1 MLSRVADSLYWLSR
15 YVERAD
21 NIARCIDVNLQLQ
34 LDLPGEERPWE
45 PMIQTAGNAQD
56 FFMSYQRATFE
67 NVLTFLTF
75 DRNNPNSIV
84 SCISKAR
91 ENARCV
97 REIISSEMWAAIN
110 KFHLTLE
117 NPDLQKR
124 IFDNPHLF
132 YSEVKECGQLFVGIA
147 ECTCNHGEGWHF
159 LRLGRLAE
167 RADQTSR
174 ILDVKY
180 FILLPD
186 PSMVGMALDT
196 VQWLALLKSAS
207 AFEMFRKRHST
218 VTPQNVSE
226 FLLLDREFPRSFIFC
241 LSGMERS
248 LKAISGGDPKTGEA
262 SLRKLGRLRA
272 ELEYTTIAEIIA
284 SGLHE
289 RIEKFQSDL
298 ADVGQ
303 SVYEEFFNGVVC

>member
-1 MLSRVADSLYWLSR
+1 MLSRVADSLYWLGR
-15 YVERAD
+15 YVERAE

-45 PMIQTAGNAQD
+45 PMIQTSGDARA
-56 FFMSYQRATFE
+56 FFDGYGRASLE
-67 NVLTFLTF
+67 NVLSFLTV
-75 DRNNPNSIV
+75 DRANPNSIV

-97 REIISSEMWAAIN
+97 REAISSEMWAALN
-110 KFHLTLE
+110 KFHLVLE
-117 NPDLQKR
+117 AQDLQRR
-124 IFDNPHLF
+124 IVDNPHAF
-132 YSEVKECGQLFVGIA
+132 YTEVKECSQLFVGIA

-159 LRLGRLAE
+159 LRLGRLQE

-174 ILDVKY
+174 MLDVKY

-186 PSMVGMALDT
+186 PSMVGMALDA

-207 AFEMFRKRHST
+207 AFEMFRKRYST

-226 FLLLDREFPRSFIFC
+226 FLLLDREFPRSALFC
-241 LSGMERS
+241 LAGMEES
-248 LKAISGGDPKTGEA
+248 LKAIAGGEPGIGEA

-272 ELEYTTIAEIIA
+272 ELEFATIDEIV
-284 SGLHE
+284 SDGMHE
-289 RIEKFQSDL
+289 RIEAFQGSL
-298 ADVGQ
+298 SDVGH
-303 SVYEEFFNGVVC
+303 SFYEEFFNGVA